1 MMKKSKVE
9 FFPNRPDN
17 LSVEGVA
24 RSFKGFINQE
34 TGLPKYEVAPS
45 DESVIVDAEVAEIRP
60 YIAFAKIEGV
70 DFTGDK
76 LKYIMDFQE
85 NLHWVIG
92 RDRKKSSYWYS
103 QCRCCIPAIPL
114 YSYS

>member
-1 MMKKSKVE
+1 MKKSKWNFSE
-9 FFPNRPDN
+9 SSGQFICR
-17 LSVEGVA
+17 
-24 RSFKGFINQE
+24 RSCRIFRKASIRKQDFQN
-34 TGLPKYEVAPS
+34 TKLHHP
-45 DESVIVDAEVAEIRP
+45 DESVIVDAEVAKIRP

-92 RDRKKSSYWYS
+92 RDRKKV
-103 QCRCCIPAIPL
+103 AIPVFTMQML
-114 YSYS
+114 YPSHLIT